1 MNHVEVEGNL
11 ARDPVVRSTKT
22 GKAVA
27 AFTVAVNREFVTPQG
42 EKKEMTDWINVVAWG
57 NLAERVGNT
66 CRKGMQVF
74 AQGRYTTR
82 SYDDQSGQRKWVTE
96 VTAEFIGV
104 PLTEVAARGSTQA
117 GGYQEGTTA
126 GNYNN
131 ATPASGY
138 SNAAP
143 RGGYSN
149 AAPVGG
155 FAQFGSISKGTQ
167 PMSQG
172 APFPAGEEE
181 IPF

>member
-57 NLAERVGNT
+57 NLAEQVGNT
-66 CRKGMQVF
+66 CRKGMRAFVS
-74 AQGRYTTR
+74 GRITTR

-104 PLTEVAARGSTQA
+104 SLTEVAACGSTQA
-117 GGYQEGTTA
+117 GGYQEEPPA

-131 ATPASGY
+131 AAPTSGY
-138 SNAAP
+138 NNAAP

-155 FAQFGSISKGTQ
+155 FAQFGGVSKGTQ

>member
-11 ARDPVVRSTKT
+11 TRDPVVRSTKT

-57 NLAERVGNT
+57 NLAEQVGNT
-66 CRKGMQVF
+66 CRKGMRAFVS
-74 AQGRYTTR
+74 GRITTR

-96 VTAEFIGV
+96 VTAEFIGA
-104 PLTEVAARGSTQA
+104 PLMEVAARGSTQV
-117 GGYQEGTTA
+117 GGYQEEPPA
-126 GNYNN
+126 GNYNH
-131 ATPASGY
+131 AAPASGY

-143 RGGYSN
+143 RGGYGS

-155 FAQFGSISKGTQ
+155 FAQFGSVSKGTQ

-172 APFPAGEEE
+172 APLPAGEEE

>member
-57 NLAERVGNT
+57 NLAEQVGNT
-66 CRKGMQVF
+66 CRKGMRAFVS
-74 AQGRYTTR
+74 GRITTR

-117 GGYQEGTTA
+117 GGYQEETPA